1 MKRAAYAD
9 QLRQIGAV
17 PASPQLA
24 EEAATFRELLINSSS
39 HSVLDL
45 GFPHWFLAAIFLILP
60 VASWR
65 KMQRRK
71 RRRRMGQCVGCGYD
85 LRASPDRC
93 PECGLVI
100 TTSTVT
106 PTVN

>member
-9 QLRQIGAV
+9 LLRQISAV

-24 EEAATFRELLINSSS
+24 EEAATLRESLIKSSS

-45 GFPHWFLAAIFLILP
+45 GFLHWFLVAIFLILP

-71 RRRRMGQCVGCGYD
+71 RRRRMGSV
-85 LRASPDRC
+85 LA
-93 PECGLVI
+93 VA
-100 TTSTVT
+100 TTFGPVQIVAPSVDWRLLLL
-106 PTVN
+106 P